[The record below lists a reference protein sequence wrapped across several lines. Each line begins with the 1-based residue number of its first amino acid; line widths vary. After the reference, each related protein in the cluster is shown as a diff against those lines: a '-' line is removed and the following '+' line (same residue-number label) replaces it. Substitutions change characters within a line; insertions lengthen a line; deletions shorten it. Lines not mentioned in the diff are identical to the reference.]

1 MKRSPSLGI
10 CCRVLELPGQLIGEL
25 TLASGRPESSR
36 CRISGVCG
44 WLRWIPI
51 GQPNSAVY
59 SHKASSF
66 KQGVTRLPGFLPAKP
81 SARRRASRCIG
92 VASKT
97 SGAPFDTPK
106 RPSACAAAIMATSFF
121 GSCLLQAGVARMQRN
136 HLKLAHL

>member
-1 MKRSPSLGI
+1 MKRSRSLGI

-66 KQGVTRLPGFLPAKP
+66 KQGVFFSSFRSSSKIEVRLIHTLQPQEMH
-81 SARRRASRCIG
+81 SAETISCNDGPVVRRE
-92 VASKT
+92 
-97 SGAPFDTPK
+97 GA
-106 RPSACAAAIMATSFF
+106 
-121 GSCLLQAGVARMQRN
+121 GL
-136 HLKLAHL
+136 H